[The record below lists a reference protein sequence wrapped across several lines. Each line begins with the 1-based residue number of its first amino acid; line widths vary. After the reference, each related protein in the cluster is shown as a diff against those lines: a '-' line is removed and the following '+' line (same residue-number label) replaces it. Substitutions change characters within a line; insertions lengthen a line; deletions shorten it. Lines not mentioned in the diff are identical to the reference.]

1 MKFLQGRTI
10 PKVITS
16 LSEHPFSFTRLTWE
30 GLYVALSRVRQ
41 KDDIR
46 LLLRFEDETTLEY
59 IGGLRKNKF
68 VKSFFSG
75 YEAVRDHAGH
85 QQNNIDSDL
94 LMRWNA
100 KLASFN
106 AGFIQISNT

>member
-68 VKSFFSG
+68 VKSFFKG
-75 YEAVRDHAGH
+75 YQADRNFQGLL
-85 QQNNIDSDL
+85 QKNIDGVF
-94 LMRWNA
+94 LMKSKE
-100 KLASFN
+100 KLASID
-106 AGFIQISNT
+106 AGF